1 MKLIIHGAA
10 GRMGNALKAL
20 VQNSPDVTVVGA
32 VDALC
37 PTQDM
42 VASLAQCTEKA
53 DCVVDFSHHT
63 ATADL
68 LDYCTQNNTPVV
80 ICTTGHTQQE
90 LELIAQAAG
99 QIPVFHSGNMSVGI
113 ALLMRLAKQT
123 AQMFPDADIEI
134 VESHHNQKLDVPSGT
149 ALMLAKSVQE
159 ARPDSRLVIG
169 RHENGKRQKPE
180 IGIHSLRLGGIVGI
194 HEVLVS
200 TGNQTITLKHEA
212 HSRALFAEGAIT
224 AALWLANQ
232 PAGLYDMKD
241 LVK

>member
-10 GRMGNALKAL
+10 GRMGVALSQL
-20 VQNSPDVTVVGA
+20 VQNSPDITVVGA

-37 PTQDM
+37 PAGDM
-42 VASLAQCTEKA
+42 VASLDQCTEKA

-63 ATADL
+63 ATEGL
-68 LDYCTQNNTPVV
+68 LDYCVENNTPVV

-90 LELIAQAAG
+90 LDLIARAAG
-99 QIPVFHSGNMSVGI
+99 KIPVFHSGNMSVGI

-134 VESHHNQKLDVPSGT
+134 VETHHNQKLDVPSGT

-159 ARPDSRLVIG
+159 VRPDSRLVVG
-169 RHENGKRQKPE
+169 RHENGKRQKQD
-180 IGIHSLRLGGIVGI
+180 IGIHALRLGGIVGI
-194 HEVLVS
+194 HQVLVS

-224 AALWLANQ
+224 AAAWLAKQ

>member
-1 MKLIIHGAA
+1 MKLMIHGAA
-10 GRMGNALKAL
+10 GRMGVALTQL
-20 VQNSPDVTVVGA
+20 VQNSPDITVVGA

-37 PTQDM
+37 PGQDM
-42 VASLAQCTEKA
+42 VASLDQCTEKA

-68 LDYCTQNNTPVV
+68 LAYCTQNNTPVV
-80 ICTTGHTQQE
+80 ICTTGHDRQE
-90 LELIAQAAG
+90 LDMIADAAK

-134 VESHHNQKLDVPSGT
+134 VETHHNQKLDVPSGT

-159 ARPDSRLVIG
+159 ARPDSQLLVG
-169 RHENGKRQKPE
+169 RHENGKRQKKD
-180 IGIHSLRLGGIVGI
+180 IGIHSLRMGGIVGI
-194 HEVLVS
+194 HQVLVS

-224 AALWLANQ
+224 AALWLTNQ